1 MLTPSLVSER
11 GRATWEDYT
20 GRRIKHADPTN
31 LSENS
36 WCLLYSY
43 DDTNRANKCF
53 DMMKDACGS
62 FGIRVETPEW
72 IEVDSSD
79 SR

>member
-1 MLTPSLVSER
+1 MTPSLVSEK
-11 GRATWEDYT
+11 GRATWDDYAF
-20 GRRIKHADPTN
+20 RKIKHADPTK
-31 LSENS
+31 LYENS

-43 DDTNRANKCF
+43 DDEARANKCF
-53 DMMKDACGS
+53 DMMKGACSS
-62 FGIRVETPEW
+62 FDICVETPEW

>member
-1 MLTPSLVSER
+1 MTPSLVSER
-11 GRATWEDYT
+11 GRATWEAYNKRD
-20 GRRIKHADPTN
+20 IKHADPTK
-31 LSENS
+31 LSKES

-43 DDTNRANKCF
+43 DDTNRANKCV
-53 DMMKDACGS
+53 DMMKGACGS
-62 FGIRVETPEW
+62 FDISVEDPEW